1 MILYVLPFL
10 IVNYRQMLNE
20 RAIVLFALLST
31 FQVSISESRS
41 ILPLT
46 TESDAVRRHDGEP
59 AERRTDESS
68 NDLVKMDGIELAVAL
83 GIRQSAAT
91 QPCKPSSFCNLN
103 SNYKFEDCIN
113 LATCIVEKIVSGTA
127 KRRVKVVEDC
137 VNYRKCQY
145 SCPQFLDNY
154 FTSLWCLIVEKSG
167 TKVPKEACTTIMKQ
181 KTS

>member
-10 IVNYRQMLNE
+10 IVNYRQMLYK
-20 RAIVLFALLST
+20 RVIVLFALLST

-83 GIRQSAAT
+83 EIRQSAAT
-91 QPCKPSSFCNLN
+91 QVYEYCLW
-103 SNYKFEDCIN
+103 
-113 LATCIVEKIVSGTA
+113 A
-127 KRRVKVVEDC
+127 R
-137 VNYRKCQY
+137 Y
-145 SCPQFLDNY
+145 SCAFDVHGLRVSVVKDLFPASNLFIL
-154 FTSLWCLIVEKSG
+154 L
-167 TKVPKEACTTIMKQ
+167 
-181 KTS
+181 